1 MGCHRKLSGCSPQLV
16 ADPDSRPAEAELD
29 NLLDTEAAACTQA
42 VDLQEQ
48 RTLDRQAQRTLDM
61 VHLALVLGT
70 WLVHH
75 SLLQRL
81 YTNGVN
87 CHSRSLL

>member
-29 NLLDTEAAACTQA
+29 NLLDTEAAACKQA
-42 VDLQEQ
+42 VDLQVQ
-48 RTLDRQAQRTLDM
+48 HTLDM
-61 VHLALVLGT
+61 VHLALVLGM
-70 WLVHH
+70 WLVRH